1 MKLKS
6 VLGGLHHGIRSAGC
20 RSLIEFLRT
29 TGVTLFTSPPGGGK
43 TTLLRAF
50 TPTALR
56 AFWNARLA
64 PEMSESCQRLLSHG
78 VLHETDGA
86 QLLGVSLSCASGYA
100 DLPPG
105 ASMAQDG
112 VFRALFDCRV
122 VKALRSLAALLGRPS
137 TDQLE
142 DVRLQYEAL
151 GADPKSIAALESIAE
166 LAKWAEQREQAA
178 YEQLDL
184 LIGVGAIDLP
194 LHVRFESILSLQA
207 VRFNR
212 NGEMLAPRRL
222 LMLDDVQRL
231 RKRQRALLLEEM
243 VELRPTVP
251 VWVAQRS
258 IALGNELL
266 SQGAREGRDL
276 RDVVNYAT
284 PDSKD
289 M

>member
-1 MKLKS
+1 
-6 VLGGLHHGIRSAGC
+6 
-20 RSLIEFLRT
+20 
-29 TGVTLFTSPPGGGK
+29 
-43 TTLLRAF
+43 
-50 TPTALR
+50 
-56 AFWNARLA
+56 
-64 PEMSESCQRLLSHG
+64 
-78 VLHETDGA
+78 
-86 QLLGVSLSCASGYA
+86 
-100 DLPPG
+100 
-105 ASMAQDG
+105 MAQDG
-112 VFRALFDCRV
+112 VFRALFDCQV

-178 YEQLDL
+178 YEQLDP

-284 PDSKD
+284 RDSKD